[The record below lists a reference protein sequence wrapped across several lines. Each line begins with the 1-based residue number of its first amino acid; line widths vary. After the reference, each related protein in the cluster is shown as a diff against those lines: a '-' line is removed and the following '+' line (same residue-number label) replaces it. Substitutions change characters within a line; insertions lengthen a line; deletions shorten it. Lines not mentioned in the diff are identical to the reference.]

1 MEVKVNKKEAEQK
14 ASELVNLTR
23 QQNELKAQIKQ
34 IKGELLEFVE
44 LENLND
50 YNWMMDNACVEVTT
64 VTTYKLADIPADV
77 KVSPEVAANDIADRA
92 FESKIVLSKEGKK
105 MFKDQQPSIV
115 ALMIPK
121 VKKKLKVLM

>member
-1 MEVKVNKKEAEQK
+1 MNKQEAEEK
-14 ASELVNLTR
+14 AKELVDLTNTYKEIQAR
-23 QQNELKAQIKQ
+23 IKQ
-34 IKGELLEFVE
+34 IKSELIEFVE
-44 LENLND
+44 LENRND
-50 YNWMMDNACVEVTT
+50 YNWMMDNACVEVIT

-92 FESKIVLSKEGKK
+92 FESKIVLSKEGKR

-121 VKKKLKVLM
+121 IKKQLKVLV